1 MGYIIQTLIQLLL
14 DGATMVFDMLGQGVL
29 ILLKP
34 NFGAEDN
41 VFGILLNGFGP
52 FTSII
57 GVFALFL
64 LGANFVWQLVK
75 MMTSPQGTGETPAAL
90 LGKTFLCG
98 LTIYAAPT
106 IIQLIQN
113 ALFLKLYDALLET
126 STASEYINGGIM
138 SQLTQSLGDV
148 VSNGWGFVTTI
159 PSALAELILMVLFL
173 VVIMFPFA
181 SFLIEIVERYMVL
194 GVLYYTAP
202 LPIAFGGSKATSN
215 IFSSWV
221 KMLLSQLFLMSMNVL
236 FFKLFLISLHNFN
249 TTVLAMSEIAGK
261 EQGVS
266 LTYSLLWCFLTAS
279 LLYVGTKIDAY
290 MATLGLST
298 AQCGRGLGAA
308 VMSAVYGAERVAKT
322 AGSVVGG
329 VRNKLQG
336 KRAKDG
342 EGGAKPQ
349 QNKAYDKKSGGLT
362 ADSVRAGLKGELGT
376 PVSKKEATQ
385 AVKDRVPGI
394 KGLDEHATNPNG
406 NAGQFGNCMTAAT
419 LADAATGNRMNLA
432 LLDSDKVRESGKDIM
447 GVDAGDGTFVAMD
460 KNAAS
465 STAIPRM
472 EQMIAD
478 AQSRD
483 KNGYETKAVD
493 LVDSDGRVVG
503 AQLTTTDSTGNIM
516 SQKQILP
523 MSMFNPETS
532 LPVTEKEIDGQKF
545 AVVDTTAMATEAAG
559 YGGPGTMEKM
569 IPFGDNVQQMDS
581 DQALKENFNNQGFD
595 AAKNVAAVNDE
606 QGKQTGAF
614 TYQDASGQTHVI
626 APISQF
632 QPTAS
637 YADKIDTK
645 RATNGAVYMDATL
658 AEGDSAGA
666 AVQMRETSGSTPIYG
681 STKEQAPIENWKN
694 SGPTSEIMQGAMAAT
709 VGGAVASASNVAP
722 AQATQPNAEG
732 SVSAGS
738 PTASVPAGQAMPVQ
752 ASTPAQVAA
761 FNAEIEKQMGGVN
774 AGASM
779 QTAEAKPFI
788 NRLAGDAQVADTY
801 FGDMSTVSRFSV
813 ADGAV
818 SGALLVNNKNG
829 TQQIFAEASVLESIK
844 AQNQDLTA
852 PITYIQ
858 SGSDGARMGTLDIP
872 SGTPTYHIHVDPKHL
887 AGRDSIQAEANKRK
901 NN

>member
-34 NFGAEDN
+34 NFGAEEN

-75 MMTSPQGTGETPAAL
+75 MMASPQGTGETPAAL

-106 IIQLIQN
+106 IIQIIQN
-113 ALFLKLYDALLET
+113 SIFLKFYDALLET

-138 SQLTQSLGDV
+138 SQLAQSLGDIFPIDE
-148 VSNGWGFVTTI
+148 SLVTTI
-159 PSALAELILMVLFL
+159 PSALGELILMAIFL
-173 VVIMFPFA
+173 IVIMFPFA

-221 KMLLSQLFLMSMNVL
+221 KMLLSQLFLMAMNVL

-249 TTVLAMSEIAGK
+249 TTVRAMSEIVGK
-261 EQGVS
+261 EDGVS

-279 LLYVGTKIDAY
+279 LLYVGTKMDAY

-322 AGSVVGG
+322 ASSVVGG
-329 VRNKLQG
+329 ARSKLQG

-342 EGGAKPQ
+342 EGGAKPPQ
-349 QNKAYDKKSGGLT
+349 GKAYDKKSGGLT

-394 KGLDEHATNPNG
+394 KGLDEHATNPNA

-483 KNGYETKAVD
+483 KNGYETEAVG
-493 LVDSDGRVVG
+493 LVDSEGRVVG

-545 AVVDTTAMATEAAG
+545 AVVDTTAMATDAAG
-559 YGGPGTMEKM
+559 YGGAGTMAKD
-569 IPFGDNVQQMDS
+569 PFGGNAQQEDA
-581 DQALKENFNNQGFD
+581 DRTLRENFNNQGFD
-595 AAKNVAAVNDE
+595 AAKNVAPVNDE
-606 QGKQTGAF
+606 QGNQTGAF

-709 VGGAVASASNVAP
+709 VGGAVASASKAAP

-738 PTASVPAGQAMPVQ
+738 PTASVPTGQAMPVQ
-752 ASTPAQVAA
+752 ASTPAQVAT

-779 QTAEAKPFI
+779 QAAEAKPFI
-788 NRLAGDAQVADTY
+788 NHLAGDAQVADTY

-901 NN
+901 TK